1 MPLQTIE
8 FKPGIDKE
16 STDYA
21 AKGGWV
27 DGNLIRFRKGRVE
40 KVGGWNKLG
49 TSYFL
54 GIARALHSWI
64 SLGGTRFL
72 GLGTTFK
79 YYIEEGEAY
88 NDVTP
93 IRATTAAGDVTFS
106 ATDGSSTITV
116 TDTSHGAVTN
126 DFVTF
131 SDAVTLGGNIT
142 AEVLNQEYQ
151 ISLVTSLNA
160 YEIVAK
166 DTSGDEVT
174 ANSSDTGNGGSAVV
188 GEYQINVGLDTF
200 VSSSGWGVGTW
211 SAGGW
216 GSSTAISSSNQLRL
230 WTHDNYGENLIINPR
245 GGGVYR
251 WVENDGVETRA
262 VELSQVSGANLVPTL
277 ALQVITS
284 ETDRHLICLGVD
296 PISGGSRT
304 GVIDP
309 MLVAF
314 SDSENELDFEPTAT
328 NSAGSIRLSSG
339 SFIVGGIKSRQEI
352 LIWTDTS
359 LYSMTFIGPP
369 LTFAMNLVNE
379 GSGLIG
385 PKAACNAPNGV
396 YFASKTGFYFYN
408 GAVQKVPCTVQEYIF
423 NDLDLGQAFKCHM
436 GVNSEFGEV
445 WFFYPS
451 IEDGTGEISRYAIY
465 NYEENHWSIGSLI
478 RYAWLDAGI
487 EDLPF
492 ASATTGSQQC
502 VFQHE
507 SGFDDYEDAMT
518 GVFIESADIDI
529 SSGDSLAFVKKLI
542 PDMAFVKEQGVS
554 NTPAM
559 NIVLKRREYPG
570 QSLIVDST
578 SQITETTTFKNL
590 RTRSRQIVLRFESD
604 DDAQAVNQKGY
615 KWRVG
620 ATRLDLQPSGR
631 RA

>member
-27 DGNLIRFRKGRVE
+27 DGNLVRFRKGRVE
-40 KVGGWNKLG
+40 KVGGWIKLG

-54 GIARALHSWI
+54 GIGRALHSWI

-72 GLGTTFK
+72 GVGTTFK
-79 YYIEEGEAY
+79 YYIEEGGSY

-93 IRATTAAGDVTFS
+93 IRSTTAAGDVTFG
-106 ATDGSSTITV
+106 ATNGSSTITV
-116 TDTSHGAVTN
+116 TDTAHGAVTN

-131 SDAVTLGGNIT
+131 SGAASLGGNIT
-142 AEVLNQEYQ
+142 AAVLNQEYQ
-151 ISLVTSLNA
+151 VTLVTSLNE
-160 YEIVAK
+160 YEITAV
-166 DTSGDEVT
+166 DTDGNTVT
-174 ANSSDTGNGGSAVV
+174 ANSSDTGNGGSSVV
-188 GEYQINVGLDTF
+188 GTYQINVGLDTF

-211 SAGGW
+211 GAGGW
-216 GSSTAISSSNQLRL
+216 GSSTALSAANQLRL

-245 GGGVYR
+245 GGGIYR
-251 WVENDGVETRA
+251 WVENDGVGTRA
-262 VELSQVSGANLVPTL
+262 VELSQVSGANQVPTL

-296 PISGGSRT
+296 PLSGGTRT

-314 SDSENELDFEPTAT
+314 STSENELDFEPTAT
-328 NSAGSIRLSSG
+328 NSAGDVRLSSG

-352 LIWTDTS
+352 LIWTDTA

-379 GSGLIG
+379 GSGLVG
-385 PKAACNAPNGV
+385 PKAAVNAPNGV

-408 GAVQKVPCTVQEYIF
+408 GSVQKLPCSVQEYVF

-436 GVNSEFGEV
+436 GVNSEYGEM

-451 IEDGTGEISRYAIY
+451 IEDGTGEISRYVIY
-465 NYEENHWSIGSLI
+465 NYEENHWSIGSLT

-492 ASATTGSQQC
+492 ATATNSTQQC

-507 SGFDDYEDAMT
+507 TGYDDYEDGMT

-529 SSGDSLAFVKKLI
+529 SSGDSLAFVKKI
-542 PDMAFVKEQGVS
+542 MPDMRFIVQSGVS
-554 NTPAM
+554 NDPAM
-559 NIVLKRREYPG
+559 NIVLKRRDYPG
-570 QSLIVDST
+570 EALVTDST
-578 SQITETTTFKNL
+578 SQITETTKFKNV

-604 DDAQAVNQKGY
+604 DDLSATDQKGY
-615 KWRVG
+615 KWRIG

>member
-40 KVGGWNKLG
+40 KVGGWDKLG
-49 TSYFL
+49 SSYYL

-79 YYIEEGEAY
+79 YYVEEGQSF

-93 IRATTAAGDVTFS
+93 IRTTTSAGDVTFS
-106 ATDGSSTITV
+106 ATNGSSTITV
-116 TDTSHGAVTN
+116 TDTAHGAVTN

-131 SDAVTLGGNIT
+131 SGASSLGGNIT

-151 ISLVTSLNA
+151 ISLVTSLNT
-160 YEIVAK
+160 YELVAK
-166 DTSGDEVT
+166 DTSGATVT
-174 ANSSDTGNGGSAVV
+174 ANSSDSGNGGSSVV
-188 GEYQINVGLDTF
+188 GTYQINVGLDTF
-200 VSSSGWGVGTW
+200 VTSTGWGVGTW
-211 SAGGW
+211 GAGGW
-216 GSSTAISSSNQLRL
+216 GSSSAISATGQLRL

-245 GGGVYR
+245 GGGIYR
-251 WVENDGVETRA
+251 WVENDGVSVRA
-262 VELSQVSGANLVPTL
+262 QELSQATGANGVPTV
-277 ALQVITS
+277 ALQVLTS
-284 ETDRHLICLGVD
+284 ETNRHLICMGVD
-296 PISGGSRT
+296 PLVGGTRT
-304 GVIDP
+304 GIIDP

-314 SDSENELDFEPTAT
+314 SDSENELDFTPTAT
-328 NSAGSIRLSSG
+328 NSAGDVRLSSG
-339 SFIVGGIKSRQEI
+339 SFIVGGIKSRQEV

-379 GSGLIG
+379 GSGLVG

-408 GAVQKVPCTVQEYIF
+408 GSVQKLPCSVQEYVF

-451 IEDGTGEISRYAIY
+451 IEDGTGEISRYVIY

-487 EDLPF
+487 EDQPY
-492 ASATTGSQQC
+492 ASAEDSSQQC
-502 VFQHE
+502 IFQHE
-507 SGFDDYEDAMT
+507 TGFDAYEDAMT

-529 SSGDSLAFVKKLI
+529 SAGDSLAFVKKLI
-542 PDMAFVKEQGVS
+542 PDMAFVIEAGISTNPV
-554 NTPAM
+554 M
-559 NIVLKRREYPG
+559 NIVLKRREFPG
-570 QSLIVDST
+570 QSLVTDST
-578 SQITETTTFKNL
+578 SQITQTTTFKSV
-590 RTRSRQIVLRFESD
+590 RTRGRQIVLRFESD
-604 DDAQAVNQKGY
+604 DDASAVDQKGY

>member
-40 KVGGWNKLG
+40 KVGGWDKLG
-49 TSYFL
+49 SSYYL

-64 SLGGTRFL
+64 ALGGTRFL

-79 YYIEEGEAY
+79 YYVEEGQSF

-93 IRATTAAGDVTFS
+93 IRTTTSAGDVTFS
-106 ATDGSSTITV
+106 ATSGSSTITV
-116 TDTSHGAVTN
+116 TDTAHGAVTN

-131 SDAVTLGGNIT
+131 SGASSLGGNIT

-151 ISLVTSLNA
+151 ISLVTSLNT
-160 YEIVAK
+160 YELIAK
-166 DTSGDEVT
+166 DTSGATVT
-174 ANSSDTGNGGSAVV
+174 ANSSDSGNGGSSVV
-188 GEYQINVGLDTF
+188 GTYQINVGLDTF
-200 VSSSGWGVGTW
+200 VTSTGWGVGTW
-211 SAGGW
+211 GAGGW
-216 GSSTAISSSNQLRL
+216 GSSSSISATGQLRL

-245 GGGVYR
+245 GGGIYR
-251 WVENDGVETRA
+251 WIENDGVSVRA
-262 VELSQVSGANLVPTL
+262 QELSQATGANGVPTV
-277 ALQVITS
+277 ALQVLTS
-284 ETDRHLICLGVD
+284 ETNRHLICMGVD
-296 PISGGSRT
+296 PLVGGTRT
-304 GVIDP
+304 GIIDP

-314 SDSENELDFEPTAT
+314 SDSENELDFTPTAT
-328 NSAGSIRLSSG
+328 NSAGDVRLSSG
-339 SFIVGGIKSRQEI
+339 SFIVGGIKSRQEV

-379 GSGLIG
+379 GSGLVG

-408 GAVQKVPCTVQEYIF
+408 GSVQKLPCSVQEYVF

-451 IEDGTGEISRYAIY
+451 IEDGTGEISRYVIY

-487 EDLPF
+487 EDQPY
-492 ASATTGSQQC
+492 ASAEDSSQQC
-502 VFQHE
+502 IFQHE
-507 SGFDDYEDAMT
+507 IGFDAYEDAMT

-529 SSGDSLAFVKKLI
+529 SAGDSLAFVKKLI
-542 PDMAFVKEQGVS
+542 PDMAFVIEAGISTNPV
-554 NTPAM
+554 M
-559 NIVLKRREYPG
+559 NIVLKRREFPG
-570 QSLIVDST
+570 QSLVTDST
-578 SQITETTTFKNL
+578 SQITQTTTFKSV
-590 RTRSRQIVLRFESD
+590 RKRGRQIVLRFESD
-604 DDAQAVNQKGY
+604 DDASAVDQKGY

>member
-40 KVGGWNKLG
+40 KVGGWDKLG
-49 TSYFL
+49 SSYYL

-64 SLGGTRFL
+64 ALGGTRFL

-79 YYIEEGEAY
+79 YYVEEGQSF

-93 IRATTAAGDVTFS
+93 IRTTTSAGDVTFS
-106 ATDGSSTITV
+106 ATSGSSTITV
-116 TDTSHGAVTN
+116 TDTAHGAVTN

-131 SDAVTLGGNIT
+131 SGASSLGGNIT

-151 ISLVTSLNA
+151 ISLVTSLNT
-160 YEIVAK
+160 YELIAK
-166 DTSGDEVT
+166 DTSGATVT
-174 ANSSDTGNGGSAVV
+174 ANSSDSGNGGSSVV
-188 GEYQINVGLDTF
+188 GTYQINVGLDTF
-200 VSSSGWGVGTW
+200 VTSTGWGVGTW
-211 SAGGW
+211 GAGGW
-216 GSSTAISSSNQLRL
+216 GSSSSISATGQLRL

-245 GGGVYR
+245 GGGIYR
-251 WVENDGVETRA
+251 WIENDGVSVRA
-262 VELSQVSGANLVPTL
+262 QELSQATGANGVPTV
-277 ALQVITS
+277 ALQVLTS
-284 ETDRHLICLGVD
+284 ETNRHLICMGVD
-296 PISGGSRT
+296 PLVGGTRT
-304 GVIDP
+304 GIIDP

-314 SDSENELDFEPTAT
+314 SDSENELDFTPTAT
-328 NSAGSIRLSSG
+328 NSAGDVRLSSG
-339 SFIVGGIKSRQEI
+339 SFIVGGIKSRQEV

-379 GSGLIG
+379 GSGLVG

-408 GAVQKVPCTVQEYIF
+408 GSVQKLPCSVQEYVF

-451 IEDGTGEISRYAIY
+451 IEDGTGEISRYVIY

-487 EDLPF
+487 EDQPY
-492 ASATTGSQQC
+492 ASAEDSSQQC
-502 VFQHE
+502 IFQHE
-507 SGFDDYEDAMT
+507 IGFDAYEDAMT

-529 SSGDSLAFVKKLI
+529 SAGDSLAFVKKLI
-542 PDMAFVKEQGVS
+542 PDMAFVIEAGISTNPV
-554 NTPAM
+554 M
-559 NIVLKRREYPG
+559 NIVLKRREFPG
-570 QSLIVDST
+570 QSLVTDST
-578 SQITETTTFKNL
+578 SQITQTTTFKSV
-590 RTRSRQIVLRFESD
+590 RTRGRQIVLRFESD
-604 DDAQAVNQKGY
+604 DDASAVDQKGY

>member
-8 FKPGIDKE
+8 FQPGIDKE

-49 TSYFL
+49 SSYYL
-54 GIARALHSWI
+54 GLARALHSWI

-79 YYIEEGEAY
+79 YYIEEGESF
-88 NDVTP
+88 NDITP
-93 IRATTAAGDVTFS
+93 IRLTTSAGDVTFS

-116 TDTSHGAVTN
+116 TDTAHGAVSN

-131 SDAVTLGGNIT
+131 SGASTLGGNIT

-151 ISLVTSLNA
+151 ISLVTSLNT
-160 YEIVAK
+160 YEMVAK
-166 DTSGDEVT
+166 DTSGVTVT
-174 ANSSDTGNGGSAVV
+174 ANSSDTGNGGSSVV
-188 GEYQINVGLDTF
+188 GAYQINVGLDTF
-200 VSSSGWGVGTW
+200 VKSTGWGVGTW
-211 SAGGW
+211 GAGGW
-216 GSSTAISSSNQLRL
+216 GSSSAISAAGQLRL

-245 GGGVYR
+245 GGGIYR
-251 WVENDGVETRA
+251 WVENNGVTVRA
-262 VELSQVSGANLVPTL
+262 QELSQQAGASGVPTV
-277 ALQVITS
+277 ALQVLTS
-284 ETDRHLICLGVD
+284 ETNRHLICMGVD
-296 PISGGSRT
+296 PLVGGTRT
-304 GVIDP
+304 GIIDP

-314 SDSENELDFEPTAT
+314 SDSENDLDFTPTAT
-328 NSAGSIRLSSG
+328 NSAGDVRLSSG
-339 SFIVGGIKSRQEI
+339 SFIVGGIKSRQEV

-379 GSGLIG
+379 GSGLVG

-408 GAVQKVPCTVQEYIF
+408 GSVQKLPCSVQEYVF

-451 IEDGTGEISRYAIY
+451 IEDGTGEVSRYIIY

-492 ASATTGSQQC
+492 ASAESSSQQC
-502 VFQHE
+502 IFQHE
-507 SGFDDYEDAMT
+507 TGFDAYEDAMT
-518 GVFIESADIDI
+518 GVYIESADIDI

-542 PDMAFVKEQGVS
+542 PDMAFVIETGVS
-554 NTPAM
+554 TNPVM
-559 NIVLKRREYPG
+559 NIVLKRREFPG
-570 QSLIVDST
+570 QSLITDST
-578 SQITETTTFKNL
+578 NQITQTTTFKSV
-590 RTRSRQIVLRFESD
+590 RTRGRQIVLRFESD
-604 DDAQAVNQKGY
+604 DDASAVDQKGY

>member
-40 KVGGWNKLG
+40 KVGGWDKLG
-49 TSYFL
+49 TSYYL

-64 SLGGTRFL
+64 ALGGTRFL

-79 YYIEEGEAY
+79 YYVEEGQSF

-93 IRATTAAGDVTFS
+93 IRTTTSAGDVTFS
-106 ATDGSSTITV
+106 ATNGSSTITV
-116 TDTSHGAVTN
+116 TDTAHGAVTN

-131 SDAVTLGGNIT
+131 SGASSLGGNIT

-151 ISLVTSLNA
+151 ISLVTSLNT
-160 YEIVAK
+160 YELVAK
-166 DTSGDEVT
+166 DTSGATVT
-174 ANSSDTGNGGSAVV
+174 ANSSDSGNGGSSVV
-188 GEYQINVGLDTF
+188 GTYQINVGLDTF
-200 VSSSGWGVGTW
+200 VTSTGWGVGTW
-211 SAGGW
+211 GAGGW
-216 GSSTAISSSNQLRL
+216 GSSSSISATGQLRL

-245 GGGVYR
+245 GGGIYR
-251 WVENDGVETRA
+251 WIENDGVSVRA
-262 VELSQVSGANLVPTL
+262 QELSQATGANGVPTV
-277 ALQVITS
+277 ALQVLTS
-284 ETDRHLICLGVD
+284 ETNRHLICMGVD
-296 PISGGSRT
+296 PLVGGTRT
-304 GVIDP
+304 GIIDP

-314 SDSENELDFEPTAT
+314 SDSENELDFTPTAT
-328 NSAGSIRLSSG
+328 NSAGDVRLSSG
-339 SFIVGGIKSRQEI
+339 SFIVGGIKSRQEV

-379 GSGLIG
+379 GSGLVG

-408 GAVQKVPCTVQEYIF
+408 GSVQKLPCSVQEYVF

-451 IEDGTGEISRYAIY
+451 IEDGTGEISRYVIY

-487 EDLPF
+487 EDQPY
-492 ASATTGSQQC
+492 ASAEDSSQQC
-502 VFQHE
+502 IFQHE
-507 SGFDDYEDAMT
+507 TGFDAYEDAMT

-529 SSGDSLAFVKKLI
+529 SAGDSLAFVKKLI
-542 PDMAFVKEQGVS
+542 PDMAFVIEAGISTNPV
-554 NTPAM
+554 M
-559 NIVLKRREYPG
+559 NIVLKRREFPG
-570 QSLIVDST
+570 QSLVTDST
-578 SQITETTTFKNL
+578 SQITQTTTFKSV
-590 RTRSRQIVLRFESD
+590 RTRGRQIVLRFESD
-604 DDAQAVNQKGY
+604 DDASAVDQKGY

>member
-8 FKPGIDKE
+8 FTPGINKE

-27 DGNLIRFRKGRVE
+27 DGNLVRFRKGRVE
-40 KVGGWNKLG
+40 KVGGWTKLG
-49 TSYFL
+49 TSYYL
-54 GIARALHSWI
+54 GLARALHSWI

-79 YYIEEGEAY
+79 YYIEEGESF

-116 TDTSHGAVTN
+116 TDTAHGAVSN

-131 SDAVTLGGNIT
+131 SGSSSLGGNIT

-166 DTSGDEVT
+166 NTSGATVT
-174 ANSSDTGNGGSAVV
+174 ANSSDTGNGGSSVV
-188 GEYQINVGLDTF
+188 GTYQINVGLDTF
-200 VSSSGWGVGTW
+200 VKSTGWGVGTW
-211 SAGGW
+211 GAGGW
-216 GSSTAISSSNQLRL
+216 GSSSAISAAGQLRL

-245 GGGVYR
+245 GGGIYR
-251 WVENDGVETRA
+251 WIENTGVTVRA
-262 VELSQVSGANLVPTL
+262 SELSQAAGANGVPTV
-277 ALQVITS
+277 ALQVLTS
-284 ETDRHLICLGVD
+284 ETNRHLICMGVD
-296 PISGGSRT
+296 PLVGGVRT

-328 NSAGSIRLSSG
+328 NSAGDVRLSSG
-339 SFIVGGIKSRQEI
+339 SFIVGGIKSRQEV

-379 GSGLIG
+379 GSGLVG

-408 GAVQKVPCTVQEYIF
+408 GAVQKLPCQVQEYVF

-451 IEDGTGEISRYAIY
+451 IEDGTGEISRYVIY

-492 ASATTGSQQC
+492 ASAQSESQQC

-507 SGFDDYEDAMT
+507 NGFDDYEDAMT

-542 PDMAFVKEQGVS
+542 PDMAFVTESGISTNPV
-554 NTPAM
+554 M
-559 NIVLKRREYPG
+559 NIVLKRREFPG
-570 QSLIVDST
+570 QSLVTDST
-578 SQITETTTFKNL
+578 SQITPTTTFKSV
-590 RTRSRQIVLRFESD
+590 RSRGRQVVLRFESD
-604 DDAQAVNQKGY
+604 DDASAVDQKGY
-615 KWRVG
+615 KWRIG
-620 ATRLDLQPSGR
+620 STRLDLQPSGR

>member
-40 KVGGWNKLG
+40 KVGGWDKLG
-49 TSYFL
+49 TSYYL

-79 YYIEEGEAY
+79 YYIEEGESF
-88 NDVTP
+88 NDITP
-93 IRATTAAGDVTFS
+93 IRTTTSAGDVTFG

-116 TDTSHGAVTN
+116 TDTDHGAVSN

-131 SDAVTLGGNIT
+131 SGASSLGGNIT

-151 ISLVTSLNA
+151 ISLVTSLNT

-166 DTSGDEVT
+166 DTSGVTVT
-174 ANSSDTGNGGSAVV
+174 ANSSDSGNGGSSVV
-188 GEYQINVGLDTF
+188 GTYQINVGLDTF
-200 VSSSGWGVGTW
+200 VKSTGWGVGTW
-211 SAGGW
+211 GAGGW
-216 GSSTAISSSNQLRL
+216 GSSSAISAAGQLRL

-245 GGGVYR
+245 GGGIYR
-251 WVENDGVETRA
+251 WVENNGVTVRA
-262 VELSQVSGANLVPTL
+262 QELSQAAGADGVPTV
-277 ALQVITS
+277 ALQVLTS
-284 ETDRHLICLGVD
+284 ETNRHLICMGVD
-296 PISGGSRT
+296 PLVGGTRT

-314 SDSENELDFEPTAT
+314 SDSENELDFTPTAT
-328 NSAGSIRLSSG
+328 NSAGDVRLSSG
-339 SFIVGGIKSRQEI
+339 SFIVGGIKSRQEV

-379 GSGLIG
+379 GSGLVG

-408 GAVQKVPCTVQEYIF
+408 GSVQKLPCSVQEYVF

-451 IEDGTGEISRYAIY
+451 IEDGTGEISRYVIY

-487 EDLPF
+487 EDQPF
-492 ASATTGSQQC
+492 ASAETSSQQC
-502 VFQHE
+502 IFQHE
-507 SGFDDYEDAMT
+507 TGFDAYEDAMT

-529 SSGDSLAFVKKLI
+529 SAGDSLAFVKKLI
-542 PDMAFVKEQGVS
+542 PDMAFVIEAGISTNPV
-554 NTPAM
+554 M
-559 NIVLKRREYPG
+559 NIVLKRREFPG
-570 QSLIVDST
+570 QSLVTDST
-578 SQITETTTFKNL
+578 SQITQTTTFKSV
-590 RTRSRQIVLRFESD
+590 RTRGRQIVLRFESD
-604 DDAQAVNQKGY
+604 DDASAVDQKGY

>member
-8 FKPGIDKE
+8 FRPGIDKE

-49 TSYFL
+49 TDTFL
-54 GIARALHSWI
+54 GIGRALHSWI

-72 GLGTTFK
+72 GVGTTFK
-79 YYIEEGEAY
+79 YYIEEGQSY

-93 IRATTAAGDVTFS
+93 IRTTTAAGDVTFS

-116 TDTSHGAVTN
+116 SDTAHGAVTN

-131 SDAVTLGGNIT
+131 SGAATLGGNIT

-151 ISLVTSLNA
+151 ISLVTDLNT

-166 DTSGDEVT
+166 DTDGAEVT
-174 ANSSDTGNGGSAVV
+174 ANSSDTGNGGSSVV
-188 GEYQINVGLDTF
+188 GTYQINVGLDTF
-200 VSSSGWGVGTW
+200 VKSTGWGVGTW
-211 SAGGW
+211 GAGGW
-216 GSSTAISSSNQLRL
+216 GSSNAISAAGQLRL
-230 WTHDNYGENLIINPR
+230 WTHDNFGENLILNPR
-245 GGGVYR
+245 GGGIYR
-251 WVENDGVETRA
+251 WVENNGVTVRA
-262 VELSQVSGANLVPTL
+262 VELSQVSGANQVPTV

-296 PISGGSRT
+296 PTSGGTRT

-385 PKAACNAPNGV
+385 PKAAVNAPNGV

-408 GAVQKVPCTVQEYIF
+408 GAVQKVPCSVQEYIF
-423 NDLDLGQAFKCHM
+423 DDLDLGQAFKCHM
-436 GVNSEFGEV
+436 GVNAEYGEV

-451 IEDGTGEISRYAIY
+451 IEDGTGEISRYAIF
-465 NYEENHWSIGSLI
+465 NYEENHWSIGSLT

-492 ASATTGSQQC
+492 ATATNSSSQC

-507 SGFDDYEDAMT
+507 TGYDAYEDAMT

-529 SSGDSLAFVKKLI
+529 SSGDSFT
-542 PDMAFVKEQGVS
+542 FVKEILPDMRFVVESGIS

-559 NIVLKRREYPG
+559 NIVLKRRDYPG
-570 QSLIVDST
+570 DSLITDST
-578 SQITETTTFKNL
+578 NQITQTTKFKNV

-604 DDAQAVNQKGY
+604 DDAQAVDQKGY
-615 KWRVG
+615 KWRIG
-620 ATRLDLQPSGR
+620 STRLELQPSGR

>member
-8 FKPGIDKE
+8 FTPGINKE

-40 KVGGWNKLG
+40 KLGGWIKLG
-49 TSYFL
+49 DDSFL
-54 GIARALHSWI
+54 GTGRALHSWI

-72 GLGTTFK
+72 GVGTTFK
-79 YYIEEGEAY
+79 YYIEEGESY

-93 IRATTAAGDVTFS
+93 IRATTAAGDVIFS
-106 ATDGSSTITV
+106 ATDGSSTLTI
-116 TDTSHGAVTN
+116 TDTAHGAVTN

-131 SDAVTLGGNIT
+131 SGAVTLGGNIT
-142 AEVLNQEYQ
+142 AAVLNQEYQ
-151 ISLVTSLNA
+151 ISLVIDLDT
-160 YEIVAK
+160 YEVVAK
-166 DTSGDEVT
+166 DTSGATVT
-174 ANSSDTGNGGSAVV
+174 ANSSDTGNGGASVV
-188 GEYQINVGLDTF
+188 GAYQINVGLDTF

-211 SAGGW
+211 GAGGW
-216 GSSTAISSSNQLRL
+216 GSSQAISNTNQLRL
-230 WTHDNYGENLIINPR
+230 WTHDNFGENLIINPR
-245 GGGVYR
+245 GGGIYR
-251 WVENDGVETRA
+251 WLENDGVTTRS
-262 VELSQVSGANLVPTL
+262 VELSQISGANAVPTV

-296 PISGGSRT
+296 PLVSGSRT
-304 GVIDP
+304 GSIDP

-328 NSAGSIRLSSG
+328 NSAGSVRLSSG
-339 SFIVGGIKSRQEI
+339 SFIVGGLKSRQEI
-352 LIWTDTS
+352 LIWTDTA

-379 GSGLIG
+379 GAGLVG

-408 GAVQKVPCTVQEYIF
+408 GAVQKLPCTVQEYVF

-451 IEDGTGEISRYAIY
+451 IEDGTGEISRYVIF

-487 EDLPF
+487 EDLP
-492 ASATTGSQQC
+492 SATAENSAQNC
-502 VFQHE
+502 IFRHE
-507 SGFDDYEDAMT
+507 SGFDSYDDAMT

-529 SSGDSLAFVKKLI
+529 SSGDSFTFVKKLI
-542 PDMAFVKEQGVS
+542 PDMAFVKEAGVS
-554 NTPAM
+554 NDPAM
-559 NIVLKRREYPG
+559 NIVLKRRDFPS
-570 QSLIVDST
+570 QPLVTDST
-578 SQITETTTFKNL
+578 SQITESTTFKNL

-604 DDAQAVNQKGY
+604 DDANDVDQKGY

>member
-40 KVGGWNKLG
+40 KVGGWDKLG
-49 TSYFL
+49 TSYYL

-64 SLGGTRFL
+64 ALGGTRFL

-79 YYIEEGEAY
+79 YYVEEGQSF

-93 IRATTAAGDVTFS
+93 IRTTTSAGDVTFS
-106 ATDGSSTITV
+106 ATSGSSTITV
-116 TDTSHGAVTN
+116 TDTAHGAVTN

-131 SDAVTLGGNIT
+131 SGASSLGGNIT

-151 ISLVTSLNA
+151 ISLVTSLNT
-160 YEIVAK
+160 YELIAK
-166 DTSGDEVT
+166 DTSGATVT
-174 ANSSDTGNGGSAVV
+174 ANSSDSGNGGSSVV
-188 GEYQINVGLDTF
+188 GTYQINVGLDTF
-200 VSSSGWGVGTW
+200 VTSTGWGVGTW
-211 SAGGW
+211 GAGGW
-216 GSSTAISSSNQLRL
+216 GSSSSISATGQLRL

-245 GGGVYR
+245 GGGIYR
-251 WVENDGVETRA
+251 WVENDGVSVRA
-262 VELSQVSGANLVPTL
+262 QELSQAAGANGVPTV
-277 ALQVITS
+277 ALQVLTS
-284 ETDRHLICLGVD
+284 ETNRHLICMGVD
-296 PISGGSRT
+296 PLVGGTRT

-314 SDSENELDFEPTAT
+314 SDSENELDFTPSAT
-328 NSAGSIRLSSG
+328 NSAGDVRLSSG
-339 SFIVGGIKSRQEI
+339 SFIVGGIKSRQEV

-379 GSGLIG
+379 GSGLVG

-408 GAVQKVPCTVQEYIF
+408 GSVQKLPCSVQEYVF

-451 IEDGTGEISRYAIY
+451 IEDGTGEISRYVIY

-487 EDLPF
+487 EDQPY
-492 ASATTGSQQC
+492 ASAEDSSQQC
-502 VFQHE
+502 IFQHE
-507 SGFDDYEDAMT
+507 TGFDAYEDAMT

-529 SSGDSLAFVKKLI
+529 SAGDSLAFVKKLI
-542 PDMAFVKEQGVS
+542 PDMAFVIEAGISTNPV
-554 NTPAM
+554 M
-559 NIVLKRREYPG
+559 NIVLKRREFPG
-570 QSLIVDST
+570 QSLVTDST
-578 SQITETTTFKNL
+578 SQITQTTTFKSV
-590 RTRSRQIVLRFESD
+590 RTRGRQIVLRFESD
-604 DDAQAVNQKGY
+604 DDASAVDQKGY

>member
-8 FKPGIDKE
+8 FTPGINKE

-27 DGNLIRFRKGRVE
+27 DGNLVRFRKGRVE
-40 KVGGWNKLG
+40 KVGGWTKLG
-49 TSYFL
+49 TSFYL
-54 GIARALHSWI
+54 GLARALHSWI
-64 SLGGTRFL
+64 SLGGTRVL

-79 YYIEEGEAY
+79 YYIEEGESF

-116 TDTSHGAVTN
+116 TDTAHGAVSN

-131 SDAVTLGGNIT
+131 SGSSSLGGNIT

-166 DTSGDEVT
+166 NTSGATVT
-174 ANSSDTGNGGSAVV
+174 ANSSDTGTGGSSVV
-188 GEYQINVGLDTF
+188 GTYQINVGLDTF
-200 VSSSGWGVGTW
+200 VKSTGWGVGTW
-211 SAGGW
+211 GAGGW
-216 GSSTAISSSNQLRL
+216 GSSSAISAAGQLRL

-245 GGGVYR
+245 GGGIYR
-251 WVENDGVETRA
+251 WIENTGVTVRA
-262 VELSQVSGANLVPTL
+262 SELSQAAGANGVPTV
-277 ALQVITS
+277 ALQVLTS
-284 ETDRHLICLGVD
+284 ETNRHLICMGVD
-296 PISGGSRT
+296 PLVGGVRT
-304 GVIDP
+304 GVLAP

-328 NSAGSIRLSSG
+328 NSAGDVRLSSG
-339 SFIVGGIKSRQEI
+339 SFIVGGIKSRQEV

-379 GSGLIG
+379 GSGLVG

-408 GAVQKVPCTVQEYIF
+408 GAVQKLPCQVQEYVF
-423 NDLDLGQAFKCHM
+423 NDLDLGLAFKCHM

-451 IEDGTGEISRYAIY
+451 IEDGTGEISRYVIY

-492 ASATTGSQQC
+492 ASAQSESQQC

-507 SGFDDYEDAMT
+507 NGFDDYEDAMT

-529 SSGDSLAFVKKLI
+529 SNGDSLAFVKKLI
-542 PDMAFVKEQGVS
+542 PDMAFVTESGISTNPV
-554 NTPAM
+554 M
-559 NIVLKRREYPG
+559 NIVLKRREFPG
-570 QSLIVDST
+570 QSLVTDST
-578 SQITETTTFKNL
+578 SQITPTTTFKSV
-590 RTRSRQIVLRFESD
+590 RSRGRQVVLRFESD
-604 DDAQAVNQKGY
+604 DDASAVDQKGY
-615 KWRVG
+615 KWRIG
-620 ATRLDLQPSGR
+620 STRLDLQPSGR

>member
-40 KVGGWNKLG
+40 KVGGWDKLG
-49 TSYFL
+49 SSYYL

-64 SLGGTRFL
+64 ALGGTRFL

-79 YYIEEGEAY
+79 YYVEEGQSF

-93 IRATTAAGDVTFS
+93 IRTTTSAGDVTFS
-106 ATDGSSTITV
+106 ATSGSSTITV
-116 TDTSHGAVTN
+116 TDTAHGAVTN

-131 SDAVTLGGNIT
+131 SGASSLGGNIT

-151 ISLVTSLNA
+151 ISLVTSLNT
-160 YEIVAK
+160 YELIAK
-166 DTSGDEVT
+166 DASGATVT
-174 ANSSDTGNGGSAVV
+174 ANSSDSGNGGSSVV
-188 GEYQINVGLDTF
+188 GTYQINVGLDTF
-200 VSSSGWGVGTW
+200 VTSTGWGVGTW
-211 SAGGW
+211 GAGGW
-216 GSSTAISSSNQLRL
+216 GSSSSISATGQLRL

-245 GGGVYR
+245 GGGIYR
-251 WVENDGVETRA
+251 WVENDGVSVRA
-262 VELSQVSGANLVPTL
+262 QELSQAAGANGVPTV
-277 ALQVITS
+277 ALQVLTS
-284 ETDRHLICLGVD
+284 ETNRHLICMGVD
-296 PISGGSRT
+296 PLVGGTRT

-314 SDSENELDFEPTAT
+314 SDSENELDFTPTAT
-328 NSAGSIRLSSG
+328 NSAGDVRLSSG
-339 SFIVGGIKSRQEI
+339 SFIVGGIKSRQEV

-379 GSGLIG
+379 GSGLVG

-408 GAVQKVPCTVQEYIF
+408 GSVQKLPCSVQEYVF

-451 IEDGTGEISRYAIY
+451 IEDGTGEISRYVIY

-487 EDLPF
+487 EDQPY
-492 ASATTGSQQC
+492 ASAEDSSQQC
-502 VFQHE
+502 IFQHE
-507 SGFDDYEDAMT
+507 TGFDAYEDAMT

-529 SSGDSLAFVKKLI
+529 SAGDSLAFVKKLI
-542 PDMAFVKEQGVS
+542 PDMAFVIEAGISTNPV
-554 NTPAM
+554 M
-559 NIVLKRREYPG
+559 NIVLKRREFPG
-570 QSLIVDST
+570 QSLVTDST
-578 SQITETTTFKNL
+578 SQITQTTTFKSV
-590 RTRSRQIVLRFESD
+590 RTRGRQIVLRFESD
-604 DDAQAVNQKGY
+604 DDASAVDQKGY